1 MKNRKFIRVLA
12 IICAL
17 MMLMMA
23 FVGCKKKNQGTE
35 ESGTTGVIDTS
46 GLDSEAANNLPTQQ
60 DFGGY
65 EYRMLVENSEADH
78 LQYYLSKDG
87 MAGDSVSIALYA
99 REVFMES
106 YFNITL
112 TVEETEKDKVNSTID
127 KDQQAGDDNWD
138 AISQVATRTHA
149 GGVIKGLYL
158 DLYQVPGL
166 KLDATYWDQ
175 RIQQGYTLNGALFAI
190 EGDFTILDELRTN
203 GVLYNRNL
211 YEEFNYDDTYGS
223 LYELVR
229 SGKWTYATMLDMF
242 KGTSMSA
249 SGVPTTMEDRW
260 GMISTTTSPY
270 IFLMGSGKSMV
281 RNVNGSTQL
290 VFDDAGESQYIQD
303 AYDNIIKTFVQDTNE
318 VLFVG
323 SGKGPIPSSST
334 QQDWDDASNMFKTD
348 KALFRNSTLL
358 DATWLSDMKSEF
370 GIIPIPKYDERQDG
384 YYSYVDTASH
394 APLSIP
400 RTAVEHIETTGAI
413 TEALCYFSRYTVDG
427 SVSLYDSFY
436 EKMTVAKLC
445 RSQDDYEMLELIYA
459 SKMFDIDSVFNITK
473 FLNLGVSSVTG
484 EPSGGSTTGGA
495 VEYTGAGSSVAAVKS
510 MAQTNFDTY
519 MNAVI
524 DSTLQ
529 IGQ

>member
-1 MKNRKFIRVLA
+1 MKNRKLIRVLA

-46 GLDSEAANNLPTQQ
+46 GLDSEATNNLPTQQ

-65 EYRMLVENSEADH
+65 QYRMLVQDSSADH

-112 TVEETEKDKVNSTID
+112 TVEGTESGENVNSTID

-138 AISQVATRTHA
+138 AISQVASVTHT

-229 SGKWTYATMLDMF
+229 SGKWTYATMIEMF
-242 KGTSMSA
+242 KGKSLSDT
-249 SGVPTTMEDRW
+249 GVPTTANDRW

-290 VFDDAGESQYIQD
+290 VFDDTGESQYIQD
-303 AYDNIIKTFVQDTNE
+303 AYDNIIKTLVQDTNE
-318 VLFVG
+318 VLFADTWKVV
-323 SGKGPIPSSST
+323 SS
-334 QQDWDDASNMFKTD
+334 WDDASNMFKTD

-370 GIIPIPKYDERQDG
+370 GILPIPKYDESQDG

-484 EPSGGSTTGGA
+484 RPSGGSTTGGE
-495 VEYTGAGSSVAAVKS
+495 VKYTGAGSSIASIKS